1 MGLRFRK
8 SVKIAPGVRVN
19 FNKKST
25 SVSFGGK
32 GVRHTIS
39 STGRR
44 TSSVGIPGSGLY
56 YTKSSSAK
64 KSRNRKNNTYT
75 TNNEYTYED
84 PYYEVEQFN
93 SFIETITSFHKNC
106 DYSMDWDK
114 IRKEPPPFNLE
125 KKGPN
130 EIEALESLNNYK
142 PNLIEKIFK
151 NVNKKKIDK
160 LKNNLEL
167 SKTKDM
173 ELYRNWEKQNI
184 QAQSILEGNLTTYT
198 NILND
203 MDFLNN
209 LSEFVPKFDFQ
220 FSNKDEM
227 IIEYNLNIDNVVP
240 EKYATLT
247 KTGKLSIR
255 KYTKTDYY
263 EIIQQ
268 YVSSLAI
275 RIARNIFGLLP
286 IKTVIINTKNNILDT
301 SIGEIKNITI
311 LSVKIDRNTLNGL
324 NFDLINPFD
333 AMSNFEHNVR
343 FLKTKGFQPVEKI
356 NI

>member
-1 MGLRFRK
+1 K

-130 EIEALESLNNYK
+130 E
-142 PNLIEKIFK
+142 KIGRASCRER
-151 NVNKKKIDK
+151 V
-160 LKNNLEL
+160 
-167 SKTKDM
+167 
-173 ELYRNWEKQNI
+173 
-184 QAQSILEGNLTTYT
+184 
-198 NILND
+198 
-203 MDFLNN
+203 
-209 LSEFVPKFDFQ
+209 
-220 FSNKDEM
+220 
-227 IIEYNLNIDNVVP
+227 
-240 EKYATLT
+240 
-247 KTGKLSIR
+247 
-255 KYTKTDYY
+255 
-263 EIIQQ
+263 
-268 YVSSLAI
+268 
-275 RIARNIFGLLP
+275 
-286 IKTVIINTKNNILDT
+286 
-301 SIGEIKNITI
+301 
-311 LSVKIDRNTLNGL
+311 
-324 NFDLINPFD
+324 
-333 AMSNFEHNVR
+333 
-343 FLKTKGFQPVEKI
+343 
-356 NI
+356 